1 MLQVIIEESDLKK
14 GAGKEVKSPRHVL
27 KSVMWFI
34 VLTFPIWLF
43 WFGALSV
50 EATTHA
56 PVEIYLILTIFSYYA
71 ILILVP
77 FIGIPWLLIV
87 IFLVAMEIRKM
98 WARRRAYRVEKN
110 GAATKNTRGVS
121 PKAK

>member
-1 MLQVIIEESDLKK
+1 LKK
-14 GAGKEVKSPRHVL
+14 GADKEVKSPRHVL
-27 KSVMWFI
+27 KSVMWFM

-56 PVEIYLILTIFSYYA
+56 PVEFYLIFTIFSYFE
-71 ILILVP
+71 ILTFVP

-87 IFLVAMEIRKM
+87 IFLVAMEVRKM
-98 WARRRAYRVEKN
+98 WARRRGYRAEKK
-110 GAATKNTRGVS
+110 GAVAKNTGSAS